1 MRHNPVLGAFLV
13 IVNLAVVLLAAY
25 LAIDALDQSRLQ
37 SARTEQSLNRL
48 SDALDRLGDRLD
60 APQAARTAS
69 SGRAGAAPRT
79 TGGAPLE
86 FANSN
91 LRDPDAEYGGDVVSR
106 TQALPGNLNY
116 LVNNESTVSTIW
128 GYLVDS
134 LAERNLDDLTKF
146 EPVMAER
153 WEVSEDGLEYTVHL
167 RKNAMWQPYTD
178 PVTKKEVAAK
188 PVTSGD
194 FLFFWNTI
202 QNKNI
207 PCEPIRVYYEDLEG
221 IEAVDDHTFRV
232 KWKRPY
238 SMAETFTL
246 GMQPLPEHY
255 YRPDPSWSDERFAE
269 EFSSSPRNQWIV
281 GTGPYKLV
289 KWDKNQE
296 ALMERDENYF
306 GPAPFIQSRRI
317 RLIPDNSVSFLE
329 FKRGQLDA
337 YGLLPEQWVEET
349 RIPSNGIAAK
359 KRESFPKTTHSKN
372 ISTNPRAGR
381 MWDTTSESRCSG
393 TGRPAPP

>member
-13 IVNLAVVLLAAY
+13 IVNLAAVFLAAY

-48 SDALDRLGDRLD
+48 SDALDRLGDRVG
-60 APQAARTAS
+60 ASQAAAPAP
-69 SGRAGAAPRT
+69 SGRARAVPQAED
-79 TGGAPLE
+79 GGPKE
-86 FANSN
+86 FVNNN
-91 LRDPDAEYGGDVVSR
+91 LRDPKAEYGGGLVSR
-106 TQALPGNLNY
+106 TQALPGNLNMI
-116 LVNNESTVSTIW
+116 VNNDAMVSSMW
-128 GYLVDS
+128 SYLVDS

-153 WEVSEDGLEYTVHL
+153 WEVSPDGLEYTIHL
-167 RKNAMWQPYTD
+167 RKNVMWQPYVD

-202 QNKNI
+202 QNKNV
-207 PCEPIRVYYEDLEG
+207 PCEPLRVYYEDLEG
-221 IEAVDDHTFRV
+221 IGVVDDHTFTVR
-232 KWKRPY
+232 WKQPY
-238 SMAETFTL
+238 SMAENFTL

-255 YRPDPSWSDERFAE
+255 YRPDPSWSDEQFAE
-269 EFSSSPRNQWIV
+269 EFTSSQRNQWIV

-296 ALMERDENYF
+296 VMMERDENYF
-306 GPAPFIQSRRI
+306 GPAPYIQTRRI

-329 FKRGQLDA
+329 FKSGRLDS
-337 YGLLPEQWVEET
+337 YGLLPEQWFEET
-349 RIPSNGIAAK
+349 P
-359 KRESFPKTTHSKN
+359 E
-372 ISTNPRAGR
+372 
-381 MWDTTSESRCSG
+381 
-393 TGRPAPP
+393 